1 MTRWT
6 QLAAGLAL
14 ALGLSAG
21 AARAETPPIPEQTAP
36 AAARTIAPPEP
47 GLYASGDL
55 PLTPGMT
62 LYIFRPVAPT
72 RSVEIGRMKV
82 LGVVGGEV
90 RLELLSGSSS
100 MRSGDRLEVEATAP
114 ESWAPYAA
122 TSTASPTP

>member
-14 ALGLSAG
+14 ALGLT
-21 AARAETPPIPEQTAP
+21 AAPGLAK
-36 AAARTIAPPEP
+36 AATPEP
-47 GLYASGDL
+47 ALYASGDL

-62 LYIFRPVAPT
+62 LYIFRTVAPT

-82 LGVVGGEV
+82 LGIVGGEV
-90 RLELLSGSSS
+90 RLELLSGSSA

-114 ESWAPYAA
+114 ESWAPYGA
-122 TSTASPTP
+122 TTTASATP